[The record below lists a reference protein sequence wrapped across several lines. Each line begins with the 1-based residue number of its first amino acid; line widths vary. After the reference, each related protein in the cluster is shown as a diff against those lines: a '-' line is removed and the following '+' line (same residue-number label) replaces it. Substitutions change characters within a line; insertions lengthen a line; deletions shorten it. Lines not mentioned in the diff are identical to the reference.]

1 MPTLNL
7 KENRKPKTVNNN
19 RAERKKIYN
28 TARWQATRKLV
39 LQMQPLCAE
48 CMRMGVIEPAVDVHH
63 IDSFMNYK
71 GAMREKMAFDFDN
84 LQGLCKSCHGRHHHQ
99 GIYNN

>member
-7 KENRKPKTVNNN
+7 KEKKKKYVNPA